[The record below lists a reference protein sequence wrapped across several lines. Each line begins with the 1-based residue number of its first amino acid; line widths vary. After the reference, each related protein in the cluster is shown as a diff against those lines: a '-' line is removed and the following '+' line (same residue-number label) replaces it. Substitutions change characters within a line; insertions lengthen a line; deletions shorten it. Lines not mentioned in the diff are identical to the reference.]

1 MRTQT
6 TDEPRRLPTNLSLSE
21 SLVTEAK
28 KLDIN
33 LSRAAEQGLAA
44 AVAAE
49 LARRWK
55 EENRAAIDAQNAWVA
70 EHGLPLAK
78 YRMF

>member
-1 MRTQT
+1 MRAQT

-28 KLDIN
+28 KLNIN
-33 LSRAAEQGLAA
+33 LSRAAEQGLAV
-44 AVAAE
+44 AVATE
-49 LARRWK
+49 RARRWK
-55 EENRAAIDAQNAWVA
+55 EENRAAIEAQNAWVA

>member
-1 MRTQT
+1 MHPKA

-21 SLVTEAK
+21 RLVTEAK
-28 KLDIN
+28 QLDIT
-33 LSRAAEQGLAA
+33 LTQAAEQGLAA
-44 AVAAE
+44 VVATE
-49 LARRWK
+49 RARRWK
-55 EENRAAIDAQNAWVA
+55 EEHRAAIEGQNAWVG